1 MTCLCISFISLFI
14 RIIGIIV
21 KTKHKTEL
29 WYKSVTKDGGLFN
42 NRTRTQ
48 NVTEVNQKS
57 LTVVIRQDNLGNS
70 GQQGE
75 SF

>member
-1 MTCLCISFISLFI
+1 M
-14 RIIGIIV
+14 

-57 LTVVIRQDNLGNS
+57 LTVSETQDNLGNC

>member
-21 KTKHKTEL
+21 KTKHKTGL